1 MEETTCC
8 SADSPADTRQI
19 TITALSRRSV
29 QCVGP
34 WFLAHIQ
41 GKLIDAKNA
50 LTGAAP
56 EERDDEDDSP
66 NAKLFDP
73 DDVALLR
80 TLDPKE
86 WKLQDHYAV
95 LGLSKLRYKATE
107 EDIKKAYRIK
117 VLLHH
122 PDKRKAAG
130 EDVRPDDDYFTCITK
145 AYEILGNP
153 QKRRSFDSIDP
164 VFKDPA
170 PPSNDHTKKHFFKVF
185 GEAFALEARFS
196 EKLPVPVIGGP
207 DDPRE
212 SVEKFYDFWY
222 NFESWREFSYLDEE
236 DKEKGQ
242 VREERKWIEK
252 QNKFYRA
259 KRKKEDMTRIRNL
272 VDTAYSLD
280 PRVAKFKQED
290 KDRKEAAKQAKREA
304 ARARQAEE
312 ERKLQEAQEIEQR
325 KKAEIEAIEKAR
337 LSALKAEREAQKKTL
352 KVKRATLRKLVKSND
367 YYVENEAERV
377 RHMASL
383 EKLCEVLKPE
393 QFDELLEKMTL
404 GGRSVYISAIEE
416 TEKHIEEERQA
427 LLAASQRN
435 SGASG
440 AQGSKKGTQVNW
452 TTEELHLLIKAV
464 NLFPAGTNQRWE
476 VVANFINQHD
486 TTSTN
491 KKTAKDVLAKAKSL
505 QSSDFSRNVLKET
518 VNKQVY
524 HMFEKEHSTGDK
536 SASATERLDVPVP
549 TEDIPWTAA
558 EQKLLE
564 QALKTYPNS
573 TPNRWDRIAECIP
586 TRSKKQCILRYK
598 EIAEMVKAKKAAQA
612 AAEQKKK

>member
-1 MEETTCC
+1 MEDTSFVSTDI
-8 SADSPADTRQI
+8 SADVRQI

-41 GKLIDAKNA
+41 GKLIDAKSA
-50 LTGAAP
+50 LTGAAA

-73 DDVALLR
+73 DDVTLLR

-107 EDIKKAYRIK
+107 EDIKKAYRMK

-153 QKRRSFDSIDP
+153 QKRRSFDSVDP
-164 VFKDPA
+164 AFTDPA

-185 GEAFALEARFS
+185 AEAFALEARFS
-196 EKLPVPVIGGP
+196 EKLPVPPIGGP

-242 VREERKWIEK
+242 IREERKWIEK

-272 VDTAYSLD
+272 VDSAYALD
-280 PRVAKFKQED
+280 PRIAKFKQED

-312 ERKLQEAQEIEQR
+312 ERKLQEAQEIELR
-325 KKAEIEAIEKAR
+325 KKAEIEAVEKAR

-352 KVKRATLRKLVKSND
+352 KVKRATLRKLVKSNN
-367 YYVENEAERV
+367 YYIENEEERV

-393 QFDELLEKMTL
+393 QIDELLEKMRL
-404 GGRSVYISAIEE
+404 GGRSVYISAIED
-416 TEKHIEEERQA
+416 TEKQIEEERQA
-427 LLAASQRN
+427 LLTASQRN

-440 AQGSKKGTQVNW
+440 AQGSRKGGQVNW
-452 TTEELHLLIKAV
+452 STEEIHVLIKAV

-476 VVANFINQHD
+476 VIANFINQHD
-486 TTSTN
+486 VASSN

-518 VNKQVY
+518 VNKQAY
-524 HMFEKEHSTGDK
+524 NIFEKEHSAGDT
-536 SASATERLDVPVP
+536 SGSMTERLEEE
-549 TEDIPWTAA
+549 TPWTGA

-573 TPNRWDRIAECIP
+573 TPNRWERIAECIP
-586 TRSKKQCILRYK
+586 TRTKKQCISRYK